1 MLALKLLLRLML
13 FPVWLILTFLT
24 VFTSLISKV
33 GNLVMG
39 LFYLYILI
47 VACIII
53 AEHAWLQLAIV
64 MGISFAVFLVHF
76 GALAAFELFAS
87 AKDKILDVI
96 V

>member
-1 MLALKLLLRLML
+1 MLALKLLLRLIL

-47 VACIII
+47 VACVII

-87 AKDKILDVI
+87 AKDKLLDAI

>member
-87 AKDKILDVI
+87 AKDKLLDVI

>member
-1 MLALKLLLRLML
+1 MLVLKLLLRLIL

-47 VACIII
+47 VACVII

-76 GALAAFELFAS
+76 GALAAFELFAL
-87 AKDKILDVI
+87 AKDRLLDVI

>member
-87 AKDKILDVI
+87 AKDRLLDVI

>member
-1 MLALKLLLRLML
+1 MLALKLLLRLIL

-53 AEHAWLQLAIV
+53 AEHAWMQLAIV

-87 AKDKILDVI
+87 AKDRLLDVI

>member
-1 MLALKLLLRLML
+1 MLALKLLLRLIL
-13 FPVWLILTFLT
+13 FPAWLILTFLT

-87 AKDKILDVI
+87 VKDKLLDVI

>member
-1 MLALKLLLRLML
+1 MLALKLLLRLIL

-87 AKDKILDVI
+87 AKDRLLDVI

>member
-1 MLALKLLLRLML
+1 MLALKLLLRVML

-76 GALAAFELFAS
+76 GALAAFELFSS
-87 AKDKILDVI
+87 AKDKLLDVI

>member
-1 MLALKLLLRLML
+1 MLALKLLLRLIL

-47 VACIII
+47 VVCVVI

-87 AKDKILDVI
+87 AKDKLLDVI

>member
-1 MLALKLLLRLML
+1 MLALKLLLRLIL

-87 AKDKILDVI
+87 AKDKLLDVI

>member
-1 MLALKLLLRLML
+1 MLALKLLLRLIL

>member
-47 VACIII
+47 VACVII

-87 AKDKILDVI
+87 AKDKLLDVI

>member
-1 MLALKLLLRLML
+1 
-13 FPVWLILTFLT
+13 
-24 VFTSLISKV
+24 
-33 GNLVMG
+33 MG

-47 VACIII
+47 VVCVVI

-87 AKDKILDVI
+87 AKDKLLDVI

>member
-1 MLALKLLLRLML
+1 MLALKLLLRLIL
-13 FPVWLILTFLT
+13 FPVWLILTFFT

-87 AKDKILDVI
+87 AKDKLLDVI
-96 V
+96 I

>member
-1 MLALKLLLRLML
+1 MLALKLLLRLIL
-13 FPVWLILTFLT
+13 FPIWLILTFLT

-47 VACIII
+47 VACVII

-87 AKDKILDVI
+87 AKDRLLDVI

>member
-1 MLALKLLLRLML
+1 MLALKLLLRLIL

-47 VACIII
+47 VACVII

-64 MGISFAVFLVHF
+64 MGISFAVFLIHF

-87 AKDKILDVI
+87 AKDKLLDVI

>member
-47 VACIII
+47 VACVII

-87 AKDKILDVI
+87 AKDRLLDVI

>member
-1 MLALKLLLRLML
+1 MLALKLLLRLIL
-13 FPVWLILTFLT
+13 FPIWLILTFLT

-87 AKDKILDVI
+87 AKDKLLDVI

>member
-1 MLALKLLLRLML
+1 MLALKLLLRVML

-39 LFYLYILI
+39 LFYFYILI
-47 VACIII
+47 VACVII

-87 AKDKILDVI
+87 AKDKLLDVI

>member
-13 FPVWLILTFLT
+13 FPVWLILIFLT

-76 GALAAFELFAS
+76 GALAAVELFAS
-87 AKDKILDVI
+87 AKDKLLDVI

>member
-1 MLALKLLLRLML
+1 MLALKLLLRLIL

-24 VFTSLISKV
+24 LISKV

-47 VACIII
+47 VACVII

-64 MGISFAVFLVHF
+64 MGISFAVFLIHF

-87 AKDKILDVI
+87 AKDKLLDVI

>member
-1 MLALKLLLRLML
+1 MLALKLLLRVML

-47 VACIII
+47 VAGVII

-87 AKDKILDVI
+87 AKDKLLDVI

>member
-1 MLALKLLLRLML
+1 MLALKLLLRLIL

-33 GNLVMG
+33 GNIVMG

-87 AKDKILDVI
+87 AKDKLLDVI

>member
-1 MLALKLLLRLML
+1 MLALKLLLRVML

-87 AKDKILDVI
+87 AKDKLLDVI

>member
-1 MLALKLLLRLML
+1 ML

-47 VACIII
+47 VAGVII

-87 AKDKILDVI
+87 AKDKLLDVI

>member
-1 MLALKLLLRLML
+1 MLALKLLLRLIL

-47 VACIII
+47 VACVII
-53 AEHAWLQLAIV
+53 AEHAWLQLAVV
-64 MGISFAVFLVHF
+64 MGISFAVFLIHF

-87 AKDKILDVI
+87 AKDKLLDVI

>member
-1 MLALKLLLRLML
+1 MLALKLLLRLIL

-47 VACIII
+47 VACVII

-87 AKDKILDVI
+87 AKDKLLDVI

>member
-1 MLALKLLLRLML
+1 MLALKLLLRVML

-33 GNLVMG
+33 GNLLMG

-47 VACIII
+47 VACVII

-87 AKDKILDVI
+87 AKDKLLDVI